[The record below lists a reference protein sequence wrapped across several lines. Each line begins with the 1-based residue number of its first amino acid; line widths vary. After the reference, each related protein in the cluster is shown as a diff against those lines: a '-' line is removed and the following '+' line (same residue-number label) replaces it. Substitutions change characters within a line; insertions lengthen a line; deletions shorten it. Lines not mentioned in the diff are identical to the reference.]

1 MLKRLLTF
9 SILGLGYQAFAQD
22 SVSTKQLGEVIV
34 TANKLAQKQST
45 TGKVITVITKE
56 QLEKSSGRTVGQLLN
71 EQAGVS
77 VNGSLNNIGTNQSV
91 YVRGA
96 ATGRILILLDGIPV
110 YDPSLSG
117 NEFDL
122 NLLSIHDVERIEI
135 ARGAQSTMYGS
146 DAVAGVINIITVK
159 QDVSKPINVKA
170 TLSGGS
176 YNTFRGN
183 IQLYGKAGKVSYSA
197 KYSKLTSDGFS
208 TAYDS
213 SHNNGFDKDG
223 FNSDVASASM
233 QFQAT
238 ANLLFKGYIQYSRNK
253 TDIDDGA
260 FVDEKDY
267 TLTNKNV
274 FTGAGFNYRKNNVNI
289 TGNYAYND
297 FTRNQLNDSTDVP
310 GFTTFANFD
319 FYGRSHFIEA
329 YANISLGSG
338 FTWLQGADYRFSS
351 MNSQSLSISPY
362 GAYPENFNDTS
373 HSQAS
378 LYSSLFYNGRD
389 EKLNIEL
396 GGRMNVHSK
405 YGSNYTYT
413 FNPSYNFTK
422 QFRVFGS
429 FATAFKAP
437 TLYQLYSSYGLSTL
451 EPERSTTFEAGAQFS
466 RNNSSVRIVYFDRHI
481 KDGIDFDYINYKY
494 FNSAKQN
501 VQGMELEASIKPVN
515 ALTIMLNY
523 TYLDPKEQIQSRETF
538 KDTAYHYLLR
548 RPKHNLNITAGYQFN
563 NGLYISANGKYV
575 SKRYDVGGYQMPDLI
590 LDGYFLLGAYAEY
603 KFPKH
608 LKVFADARNIT
619 DKQFFDIRGYN
630 SMPFLLTAGFIFN
643 W

>member
-9 SILGLGYQAFAQD
+9 SVLILGYQAYAQD
-22 SVSTKQLGEVIV
+22 STSTKQLGEVIV

-96 ATGRILILLDGIPV
+96 ASGRTLILLDGIPV

-122 NLLSIHDVERIEI
+122 NLLSLNDVERIEI

-159 QDVSKPINVKA
+159 QNVNKPVNVKA
-170 TLSGGS
+170 TVSAGNYGTL
-176 YNTFRGN
+176 RGN
-183 IQLYGKAGKVSYSA
+183 AQFYGKAGKILYSA
-197 KYSKLTSDGFS
+197 KYSKLHSDGFS

-213 SHNNGFDKDG
+213 THNKGFDKDG

-233 QFQAT
+233 QFEAT

-260 FVDEKDY
+260 FVDDRDY
-267 TLTNKNV
+267 TVKNKNLI
-274 FTGAGFNYRKNNVNI
+274 TGGGFNYHRNNVNI
-289 TGNYAYND
+289 TGYYAYSD
-297 FTRNQLNDSTDVP
+297 FTRSQLNDSSDVP
-310 GFTTFANFD
+310 GFTTFATFD
-319 FYGRSHFIEA
+319 YYGRSHFLEA

-351 MNSQSLSISPY
+351 MNSQTLSISAY
-362 GAYPENFNDTS
+362 GAYPDNFNDTS

-378 LYSSLFYNGRD
+378 LYSSLFYNAPN
-389 EKLNIEL
+389 EKLNVEL
-396 GGRMNVHSK
+396 GGRMNVHSR

-413 FNPSYNFTK
+413 FNPSYNFSK

-429 FATAFKAP
+429 IATAFKAP

-451 EPERSTTFEAGAQFS
+451 EPERSTTYEAGAQYT
-466 RNNSSVRIVYFDRHI
+466 RHSSTVRVVYFDRHI

-494 FNSAKQN
+494 FNAAKQQ
-501 VQGMELEASIKPVN
+501 VQGLELEASLKPVQ
-515 ALTIMLNY
+515 ALTITLNY
-523 TYLDPKEQIQSRETF
+523 TYFDPKEEIQSRETF
-538 KDTAYHYLLR
+538 KDTAYRYLLR
-548 RPKHNLNITAGYQFN
+548 RPKHNFNITAGYQFN

-575 SKRYDVGGYQMPDLI
+575 SKRYDVGGYQLPDLV
-590 LDGYFLLGAYAEY
+590 LDDYFLLGAYAEY
-603 KFPKH
+603 KLPKYI
-608 LKVFADARNIT
+608 KVFADARNIT
-619 DKQFFDIRGYN
+619 DQRFFDIRGYN
-630 SMPFLLTAGFIFN
+630 SMPFMFTSGVIFN

>member
-1 MLKRLLTF
+1 MFKKLLTF
-9 SILGLGYQAFAQD
+9 SFLSLGYQAYAQD
-22 SVSTKQLGEVIV
+22 SANTKQLGEVIV

-45 TGKVITVITKE
+45 TGKVITVITRE
-56 QLEKSSGRTVGQLLN
+56 QLEKNSGRTVGQLLN

-77 VNGSLNNIGTNQSV
+77 VNGSLNNIGTNQSL

-96 ATGRILILLDGIPV
+96 ASGRTLILLDGIPV
-110 YDPSLSG
+110 YDPSFSG

-122 NLLSIHDVERIEI
+122 NLLSLNNIERIEI

-159 QDVSKPINVKA
+159 QNVDKPVNVKA
-170 TLSGGS
+170 TLSGAN

-183 IQLYGKAGKVSYSA
+183 VQLYGKAGKVSYSA
-197 KYSKLTSDGFS
+197 KYSKLNSGGFS

-213 SHNNGFDKDG
+213 THEKGFDKDG

-238 ANLLFKGYIQYSRNK
+238 ANLLFKGYIQYSHNK
-253 TDIDDGA
+253 TEIDDGA
-260 FVDEKDY
+260 FVDDKDY
-267 TLTNKNV
+267 TLKNKNII
-274 FTGAGFNYRKNNVNI
+274 TGGGFNYHKNNVNI
-289 TGNYAYND
+289 TGNYAYSD

-319 FYGRSHFIEA
+319 YYGRSHYIEA

-362 GAYPENFNDTS
+362 GAYPEHFKDTS

-378 LYSSLFYNGRD
+378 LYSSLFYNAPD

-396 GGRMNVHSK
+396 GGRMNVHSR

-413 FNPSYNFTK
+413 FNPSYNFSK

-429 FATAFKAP
+429 IATAFKAP

-451 EPERSTTFEAGAQFS
+451 QAERSTTYEAGAQFT
-466 RNNSSVRIVYFDRHI
+466 RNNSTVRVVYFDRHI

-494 FNSAKQN
+494 FNSARQN
-501 VQGMELEASIKPVN
+501 VQGIELEASVKPVN
-515 ALTIMLNY
+515 DLTVTLNY

-548 RPKHNLNITAGYQFN
+548 RPKHNVNITAGYQFN
-563 NGLYISANGKYV
+563 NGWYISANAKYV
-575 SKRYDVGGYQMPDLI
+575 SKRYDVGGYQMPDLV
-590 LDGYFLLGAYAEY
+590 LEDYFILGAYAEY
-603 KFPKH
+603 KLPKH
-608 LKVFADARNIT
+608 LKVFADVRNIT

-630 SMPFLLTAGFIFN
+630 SIPFLLTSGIIFN